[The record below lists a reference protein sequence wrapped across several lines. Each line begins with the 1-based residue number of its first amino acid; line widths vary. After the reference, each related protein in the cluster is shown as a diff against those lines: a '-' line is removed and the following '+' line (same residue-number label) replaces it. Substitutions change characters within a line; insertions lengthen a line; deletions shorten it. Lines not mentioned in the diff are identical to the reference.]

1 MSYSMVFITN
11 NPLEYGRCMLFEIL
25 LYTVKALLDYDH
37 SPALSYNQHC
47 SIEQAKIFTRD
58 ESGFAALVDGV
69 FASAT
74 SWQQVYCLGGF

>member
-25 LYTVKALLDYDH
+25 SYTVKALLNNFYDH

-47 SIEQAKIFTRD
+47 SIEQAKRSTRD

-69 FASAT
+69 FASAIT
-74 SWQQVYCLGGF
+74 AW